1 MSKLRIE
8 EIIVVEGK
16 YDAVKLS
23 DLVDA
28 LIVPTKGFSIFTSEE
43 TKQLI
48 LRLGKKR
55 GIIVLTDSDAA
66 GFRIRNYVNKIAAGL
81 PVKTAYV
88 PALAGKEKRKSQPS
102 KEGLLGVEEYRQR
115 QSCRRCVR
123 QAPIRRRNGRED
135 RLPIRICLNWA
146 CPERREVQSAA
157 ASGSQRLGFRLAC
170 PKKHCAKL

>member
-66 GFRIRNYVNKIAAGL
+66 GFR
-81 PVKTAYV
+81 
-88 PALAGKEKRKSQPS
+88 
-102 KEGLLGVEEYRQR
+102 
-115 QSCRRCVR
+115 RCV
-123 QAPIRRRNGRED
+123 QGHVPD
-135 RLPIRICLNWA
+135 
-146 CPERREVQSAA
+146 
-157 ASGSQRLGFRLAC
+157 
-170 PKKHCAKL
+170 